1 MEKENN
7 PYLSSAE
14 QTKTNNLKQKLLR
27 GVSALALAGFITL
40 SGTGC
45 STLVTPEAIQSIQLQ
60 ISETTDIRTDGE
72 VLNTLMK
79 QVTKASAQERKM
91 LSDAFKILLKIE
103 SGNALLRRV
112 PSDMKFKVK
121 DFDTES
127 DGGYDSWQGD
137 IVLNKNKFN
146 EKEKDWIPVTLAHEL
161 GHMMQY
167 EMKLSGLTKDKTSL
181 SPFQVASL
189 DKLNEAEMM
198 AFTFDT
204 IYQIRDKV
212 SPVFYE
218 RMLRENGIYSYPLF
232 SEYAALYEKNEKMF
246 KEAGLPERDVEKNA
260 RRETMGTFVMAVLDE
275 SVMEKLPLRQDVR
288 FGAVQRASAW
298 NKIYDAQALGNLAKL
313 VSWRSGSLSAEGN
326 DELYR
331 YMLGEHVEGLGLSAQ
346 ELEDAL
352 DSNLKLQKETY
363 LSAAVLANYEEG
375 VSKADAFLLKK
386 EIAKTPEY
394 LKVTEN
400 YRSGSSDFSESVK
413 NFPIIESL
421 VKSR

>member
-60 ISETTDIRTDGE
+60 ISESTDIRTDGE

-79 QVTKASAQERKM
+79 QVTRASAQERKM
-91 LSDAFKILLKIE
+91 FSDAFKILLKTE

-121 DFDTES
+121 DFGPKME
-127 DGGYDSWQGD
+127 GGYDSWQGD

-204 IYQIRDKV
+204 IYQIRDYV

-232 SEYAALYEKNEKMF
+232 SEYAALYEKK
-246 KEAGLPERDVEKNA
+246 
-260 RRETMGTFVMAVLDE
+260 REN
-275 SVMEKLPLRQDVR
+275 
-288 FGAVQRASAW
+288 VQRSRVA
-298 NKIYDAQALGNLAKL
+298 GT
-313 VSWRSGSLSAEGN
+313 
-326 DELYR
+326 R
-331 YMLGEHVEGLGLSAQ
+331 Y
-346 ELEDAL
+346 
-352 DSNLKLQKETY
+352 
-363 LSAAVLANYEEG
+363 
-375 VSKADAFLLKK
+375 
-386 EIAKTPEY
+386 
-394 LKVTEN
+394 
-400 YRSGSSDFSESVK
+400 
-413 NFPIIESL
+413 
-421 VKSR
+421 

>member
-45 STLVTPEAIQSIQLQ
+45 STLVTPEAIQSIRLQ

-79 QVTKASAQERKM
+79 QVTRASAQERKM
-91 LSDAFKILLKIE
+91 LSDAFKILLKTE

-121 DFDTES
+121 DFGPKME
-127 DGGYDSWQGD
+127 GGYDSWQGD
-137 IVLNKNKFN
+137 IILNKNRFN
-146 EKEKDWIPVTLAHEL
+146 EKEKDWIPVILAHEL
-161 GHMMQY
+161 GHMMQHK
-167 EMKLSGLTKDKTSL
+167 MKLCGLTKDKTSL
-181 SPFQVASL
+181 SPFQAASL
-189 DKLNEAEMM
+189 DKLNDAEMM

-246 KEAGLPERDVEKNA
+246 KEAGLPEQDIEKNA

-298 NKIYDAQALGNLAKL
+298 NKMYDAQALGNLAKL
-313 VSWRSGSLSAEGN
+313 VSWRSGNLSAEGN

-331 YMLGEHVEGLGLSAQ
+331 YMLGEHGKGLGLSAQ
-346 ELEDAL
+346 ELEAAL
-352 DSNLKLQKETY
+352 ASNLKLQKETY

-375 VSKADAFLLKK
+375 VSKADASLLRR
-386 EIAKTPEY
+386 EISKTPEY
-394 LKVTEN
+394 LKVTES